1 MKEGA
6 AMLEPQCRDCI
17 LSLNIIITHLLCIN
31 RYLLLVYLTSH
42 WRFTYIS
49 FATLHY
55 FFYLTHIQIYFKL
68 HINREYSKKRR
79 NGGMGG
85 AKKSKTHSQIPQ
97 PTLRKQQKEN
107 KHPVTY
113 WRELLHENTLAPN
126 THTNEWP
133 NPKSSYSK
141 CKKCTKITFVRV
153 WSQQMEQALHT
164 RDTAS

>member
-79 NGGMGG
+79 NGGGG
-85 AKKSKTHSQIPQ
+85 GGKEKQNTFSNPTANSEKAAKGKQASSNLLTRTATRKHFGSKHTH
-97 PTLRKQQKEN
+97 
-107 KHPVTY
+107 
-113 WRELLHENTLAPN
+113 
-126 THTNEWP
+126 
-133 NPKSSYSK
+133 
-141 CKKCTKITFVRV
+141 
-153 WSQQMEQALHT
+153 
-164 RDTAS
+164 